1 MSTLSEHGYEQS
13 GNEVGRL
20 NIECEDRIMSRI
32 VLASASPRRRELL
45 KQIGLKFDIMPSHI
59 EEVLRGDSPAENVKG
74 LAMDK
79 AKDIYD
85 QLTSEGVKDL
95 LVIGAD
101 TVVALEQ
108 EILGKPKDEE
118 DALRM
123 LRFLQG
129 NTHQV
134 YTGVCLITSNGI
146 ESFYGK
152 TDVTMYPATDEQLKA
167 YIATSEPMDKAG
179 GYGVQGLGAV
189 LVQKIH
195 GDYNNV
201 VGLPVAEIWQRMN
214 AHGIMKAIMD
224 ENKE

>member
-1 MSTLSEHGYEQS
+1 
-13 GNEVGRL
+13 
-20 NIECEDRIMSRI
+20 MSRI

-59 EEVLRGDSPAENVKG
+59 DEVLRGDSPAENVMG
-74 LAMDK
+74 LAADK

-85 QLTSEGVKDL
+85 QLTSQGEKDL

-129 NTHQV
+129 HTHQV
-134 YTGVCLITSNGI
+134 YTGVCLITSEGI
-146 ESFYGK
+146 HTFYGK
-152 TDVTMYPATDEQLKA
+152 TDVTMYPASDEQLKA
-167 YIATSEPMDKAG
+167 YIASSEPMDKAG
-179 GYGVQGLGAV
+179 SYAIQGLGTV
-189 LVQKIH
+189 FIQGIN

-201 VGLPVAEIWQRMN
+201 VGLPVAEIWQRMH
-214 AHGIMKAIMD
+214 ADEVMKAIME